1 MKESLIAH
9 YVDTHDLAHDD
20 GVSVGGCCN
29 QDCSQGREGPIQ
41 YAGREPEEEYDDPR
55 GGMVVAA
62 MAVFSVA
69 LVFFAL
75 VIAYIISS

>member
-9 YVDTHDLAHDD
+9 HVDTHDLAHDD
-20 GVSVGGCCN
+20 GVSVGGCCL
-29 QDCSQGREGPIQ
+29 PIQ
-41 YAGREPEEEYDDPR
+41 YAGPEPEEEYDDPR

-62 MAVFSVA
+62 MAVLSVA
-69 LVFFAL
+69 FVFFAA

>member
-9 YVDTHDLAHDD
+9 HVDTHDLAHDD
-20 GVSVGGCCN
+20 GVSVGGCCTH
-29 QDCSQGREGPIQ
+29 DCNQGRECPIQ
-41 YAGREPEEEYDDPR
+41 YAGPEPEEYDDPR

-69 LVFFAL
+69 LVFFAF
-75 VIAYIISS
+75 VIALIITS